1 MANKQQAIDRCHR
14 IGTKDNVTVYTIMCK
29 NTIDERIHEIVEKK
43 GAMSDALIDGKVVGN
58 KTELLNFL
66 LN

>member
-1 MANKQQAIDRCHR
+1 
-14 IGTKDNVTVYTIMCK
+14 MCK

-58 KTELLNFL
+58 KKELLEFL